1 MTPPRAS
8 SAAEAVSFDPRC
20 GEAREGLKEMTTKV
34 KTTKRPISKA
44 QAKRPAKRSAAPS
57 ASRTRT
63 ASARKSAPARAKA
76 PAPKSVSRPAKS
88 SAAKGKA
95 SAKPAAKAGKPAK
108 PVLRKPAPARP
119 HAPAKH
125 APAKPDHAPARP
137 AKTAP
142 KAPVPVQQK
151 PAVAAPSAGATK
163 RQPEAPPKPASPEVK
178 PLPQGK
184 GLSGAAKTAAAAL
197 KARIPANDG
206 VRKLPERPVGPER
219 EPFIEGDFVV
229 YPTHGVGRVV
239 AIETQQIAGI
249 SLPLIVIT
257 FDKDRMTLRV
267 PVAKAHNSGLR
278 KLSSRKV
285 MDTALATLKGRSRV
299 KRTMWSR
306 RAQEYEA
313 KINSGDPVSIAEV
326 VRDLHRGSD
335 QPDQSYSERQ
345 IYQAALDRLAREL
358 AAVERIDE
366 EAAAQR
372 LEEMLKAA

>member
-1 MTPPRAS
+1 MP
-8 SAAEAVSFDPRC
+8 
-20 GEAREGLKEMTTKV
+20 
-34 KTTKRPISKA
+34 KA

-63 ASARKSAPARAKA
+63 AARKGAPARAKA
-76 PAPKSVSRPAKS
+76 PAPKSASRPAAKS
-88 SAAKGKA
+88 PAAKGKA
-95 SAKPAAKAGKPAK
+95 SVKPAAKAGKPAK
-108 PVLRKPAPARP
+108 PAQRKPVPARP
-119 HAPAKH
+119 H
-125 APAKPDHAPARP
+125 APAKPDHAPARA

-142 KAPVPVQQK
+142 KAPAPVQHK
-151 PAVAAPSAGATK
+151 PALSAPSAGAQK
-163 RQPEAPPKPASPEVK
+163 RQPEAAPKPASPEVK
-178 PLPQGK
+178 PLAQGK
-184 GLSGAAKTAAAAL
+184 GLSGAAKTAATAL
-197 KARIPANDG
+197 KARVPANDG

>member
-1 MTPPRAS
+1 MA
-8 SAAEAVSFDPRC
+8 
-20 GEAREGLKEMTTKV
+20 TKV
-34 KTTKRPISKA
+34 KANKKTGPKTA
-44 QAKRPAKRSAAPS
+44 QSKRPAERSRPAAS
-57 ASRTRT
+57 TSRTRSSAGKRPAT
-63 ASARKSAPARAKA
+63 APRGKP
-76 PAPKSVSRPAKS
+76 PAKS
-88 SAAKGKA
+88 AAAKSKPVPRP
-95 SAKPAAKAGKPAK
+95 AKPAAKAKPAGK
-108 PVLRKPAPARP
+108 AAKVPAKKPAPRP
-119 HAPAKH
+119 QPVSKASAKSER
-125 APAKPDHAPARP
+125 AAKP
-137 AKTAP
+137 AP
-142 KAPVPVQQK
+142 KAPAARPAAAREPVAKTPEPQARTDA
-151 PAVAAPSAGATK
+151 PAAQAPVHPSVREGKPSAN
-163 RQPEAPPKPASPEVK
+163 
-178 PLPQGK
+178 
-184 GLSGAAKTAAAAL
+184 GAAKTAAAAL
-197 KARIPANDG
+197 KARVPGQEN
-206 VRKLPERPVGPER
+206 VRKLPERTGPAP
-219 EPFIEGDFVV
+219 EPFAEGDFVV

-366 EAAAQR
+366 QAAAQR